1 MNRLV
6 TLTLTVILVC
16 LVVALSTDNLL
27 AQQKQQLS
35 FKTSAENTKYTQ
47 QHLIDVG
54 DVSGHQVRV
63 YELHRTFPN
72 NAPVMNGVISA
83 GLAILAVLVARL
95 LWRLAD
101 PPPPPEPT
109 VLGEWLDR
117 AGRLAHYALYA
128 LLIAA
133 PVAGIVL
140 QFARGDA
147 LPLFGLSEIPS
158 PWLADRAFARTVKE
172 VHEVLA
178 NGLVILA
185 GLHAAAALVHHWVFR
200 DRTLVRMLPGS
211 TR

>member
-1 MNRLV
+1 MRLRNSADGYGLV
-6 TLTLTVILVC
+6 PQVLHWLTVGLVLAAWILGSLDDELPKGAARGIGL
-16 LVVALSTDNLL
+16 LVH
-27 AQQKQQLS
+27 
-35 FKTSAENTKYTQ
+35 E
-47 QHLIDVG
+47 
-54 DVSGHQVRV
+54 
-63 YELHRTFPN
+63 
-72 NAPVMNGVISA
+72 SA
-83 GLAILAVLVARL
+83 GLAILAILVLRL
-95 LWRLAD
+95 LWRIAD

-140 QFARGDA
+140 QFARGEP
-147 LPLFGLSEIPS
+147 LQLFGLAEITS
-158 PWLADRAFARTVKE
+158 PWSANRAFARTVKE

-178 NGLVILA
+178 NGLVIFA
-185 GLHAAAALVHHWVFR
+185 GFHAAAALVHHWVFR